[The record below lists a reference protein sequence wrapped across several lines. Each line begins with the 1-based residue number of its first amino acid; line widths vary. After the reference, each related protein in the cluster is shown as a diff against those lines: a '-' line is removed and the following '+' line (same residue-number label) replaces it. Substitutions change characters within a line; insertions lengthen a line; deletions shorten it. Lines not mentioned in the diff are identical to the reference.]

1 MIKYL
6 IKFVSCEEHAQM
18 LIDGEMFM
26 RPASY
31 YHHLETGQGDPSEAG
46 VLDGIGIYMNSNIP
60 IFCMYC
66 VFDNDIIDG
75 KILISKRVIEDFK
88 CEDGFLVLLEY
99 EEFEK
104 RLLTVK
110 TNGYQLDAGRVGYAY
125 KKFDGLAD
133 MLNDKSGKS
142 LFIKNPYFSYQK
154 EFRIVIAK
162 SVDMVNNQ
170 LAESVIYEFETT
182 LGDITK
188 KIKISELEHDDKNYY
203 IQL

>member
-6 IKFVSCEEHAQM
+6 IKFVSCEEYAQK
-18 LIDGEMFM
+18 LINGEMFM

-31 YHHLETGQGDPSEAG
+31 YHKLGVGQGDPSEAG
-46 VLDGIGIYMNSNIP
+46 VLDGLAMYMNLNLP
-60 IFCMYC
+60 IYCLYC
-66 VFDNDIIDG
+66 VYDDDILGGNI
-75 KILISKRVIEDFK
+75 IISKRIIEDFK

-104 RLLTVK
+104 RLSTVK

-125 KKFDGLAD
+125 KKFDGLVD

-162 SVDMVNNQ
+162 QVDIIDNHPSDSVTY
-170 LAESVIYEFETT
+170 SFETS
-182 LGDITK
+182 LKDLAK
-188 KIKISELEHDDKNYY
+188 MIKISDLVFDGDNY
-203 IQL
+203 ILKL

>member
-6 IKFVSCEEHAQM
+6 IKFVGCEEHAQM

-104 RLLTVK
+104 RLSTVK

-162 SVDMVNNQ
+162 QVDIIDNHPSDSVTY
-170 LAESVIYEFETT
+170 SFETS
-182 LGDITK
+182 LKDLAKI
-188 KIKISELEHDDKNYY
+188 IKISDLVFDGDNY
-203 IQL
+203 ILAL

>member
-6 IKFVSCEEHAQM
+6 INFVSCEEHAQM

-104 RLLTVK
+104 RLSTVK

-162 SVDMVNNQ
+162 QVDIIDNHPSDSVTY
-170 LAESVIYEFETT
+170 SFETS
-182 LGDITK
+182 LKDLAKI
-188 KIKISELEHDDKNYY
+188 IKISDLVFDGDNY
-203 IQL
+203 ILAL